1 MNFFKQT
8 NLTQLGK
15 ALAERLGASFTEYG
29 VISARDKVPYDI
41 VPCGDEQTEKD
52 QTVVQAEEPEQ
63 EMGGMQ
69 M

>member
-15 ALAERLGASFTEYG
+15 MLAERLGASFTEYG
-29 VISARDKVPYDI
+29 VVSARDKGLYDI
-41 VPCGDEQTEKD
+41 VPYNAEEQAQTETED
-52 QTVVQAEEPEQ
+52 
-63 EMGGMQ
+63 MGGMQ